1 MKNLSHS
8 WVKSAAGNVGV
19 DVSYNNMY
27 YMNMV
32 NTVLMGEIAANRA
45 AADMG
50 YRMVDN
56 WLRYVQIA
64 GLHEFSS
71 PTYYWVQ
78 INALY
83 VGYMYAKRPGARALF
98 GAILDHTWADIAANY
113 FAPSQTIS
121 GPESRDYDF
130 LYGHGA
136 LMVHLYAQGFPGMT
150 NGSLVCEWKDTHCER
165 NDAGQNAYALHN
177 QLFADGYR
185 PSASI
190 RRLSVAP
197 YREVRGTFIGQR
209 VDANGIMRAFA
220 ERYNYVANDSYA
232 IGSASQDY
240 ITNTHTKYFPGPQD
254 KLLQVVLGVRNASMV
269 RPVPAITLVP
279 DYLDRPYGHVH
290 EPLTDKPSHLALHP
304 GMVQHQNVL
313 LATTA
318 INVQDTLDGFA
329 LNVSQPA
336 GSSPPN
342 DGVSWNGVTTSTIL
356 PLAARS
362 VWIQPPDATAPIER
376 FEFPSHPFERV
387 VQLGSTLGLF
397 AGKGAVGIR
406 VFAADASPSDAR
418 PNRTSADLMLAGDA
432 QGMPLGAVRLV
443 ATHFKGRYM
452 PAHADSHGP
461 YGVPDADTRLRF
473 GALFKA
479 AKVPSDE
486 DGPAVVAALV
496 HSLATAELT
505 HNERRVGNATI
516 WEVKATVD
524 GEEPIDA
531 EEEEGSTHTPV
542 YMARRRRSRMVE
554 LSVARNLTC
563 SSALADDKGQSIHS
577 RWNCLVSRRVGG
589 LEAVPGPLQ
598 INGAL
603 APPIPSHFL

>member
-1 MKNLSHS
+1 MPDAMMMFMSAAVIAGPPTLMPRQRSITPIVGPPDDPLPTRLHWLKTAMRLLMDQCAGRVPLTPNSDLKLPCGGRDLLGAALSVLDISEGNDTAACMAYLRKLPGPEISFGGQAWPAIWYRYSHRFSPADRAWIAQQINHTAEVSMKNLSHS

-197 YREVRGTFIGQR
+197 YREVSGTGRGPPCPAACRASHYRALARPCLYVRAWMCGCAHARWYTCSTFAR
-209 VDANGIMRAFA
+209 CAVP
-220 ERYNYVANDSYA
+220 SL
-232 IGSASQDY
+232 GSEWTPTASC
-240 ITNTHTKYFPGPQD
+240 
-254 KLLQVVLGVRNASMV
+254 A
-269 RPVPAITLVP
+269 
-279 DYLDRPYGHVH
+279 
-290 EPLTDKPSHLALHP
+290 PSP
-304 GMVQHQNVL
+304 S
-313 LATTA
+313 ATTMSPTTRTRSA
-318 INVQDTLDGFA
+318 RPRRTTSRTRTQSTSRARRISCSRWHHGSLTPDASRETD
-329 LNVSQPA
+329 
-336 GSSPPN
+336 SSP
-342 DGVSWNGVTTSTIL
+342 
-356 PLAARS
+356 
-362 VWIQPPDATAPIER
+362 
-376 FEFPSHPFERV
+376 
-387 VQLGSTLGLF
+387 
-397 AGKGAVGIR
+397 
-406 VFAADASPSDAR
+406 
-418 PNRTSADLMLAGDA
+418 
-432 QGMPLGAVRLV
+432 
-443 ATHFKGRYM
+443 
-452 PAHADSHGP
+452 
-461 YGVPDADTRLRF
+461 
-473 GALFKA
+473 
-479 AKVPSDE
+479 
-486 DGPAVVAALV
+486 
-496 HSLATAELT
+496 
-505 HNERRVGNATI
+505 
-516 WEVKATVD
+516 
-524 GEEPIDA
+524 
-531 EEEEGSTHTPV
+531 
-542 YMARRRRSRMVE
+542 
-554 LSVARNLTC
+554 
-563 SSALADDKGQSIHS
+563 
-577 RWNCLVSRRVGG
+577 
-589 LEAVPGPLQ
+589 
-598 INGAL
+598 
-603 APPIPSHFL
+603 